1 MKTVTLCILA
11 SFPAGF
17 ALAVQAGRLEHAT
30 VVERVK

>member
-1 MKTVTLCILA
+1 MKAVTLCILA
-11 SFPAGF
+11 SFPAGT

>member
-11 SFPAGF
+11 SFPAST
-17 ALAVQAGRLEHAT
+17 ALAVQAGRRERAT